1 MYQPTEVA
9 RIALED
15 IRRVA
20 SLRMR
25 SLLDIGAQVRSAES
39 GGTSPGIRLE
49 VRYGS
54 EGGWTEYIESAC
66 SRGVHAFDV
75 EFLDSL
81 LAEGWVVL
89 HFPNS
94 LINEEF
100 GRLKAKELE
109 DLAVGLGLPR
119 PEVWVYL
126 YDWKGQ
132 ESRVV

>member
-9 RIALED
+9 RIATEEL
-15 IRRVA
+15 RRVA
-20 SLRMR
+20 RYRMD

-49 VRYGS
+49 VRYGG

-66 SRGVHAFDV
+66 SRGAHAFDV

-81 LAEGWVVL
+81 MAEGWVVL

-100 GRLKAKELE
+100 GRLKAEELR
-109 DLAVGLGLPR
+109 DLAVGSGLQR

-126 YDWKGQ
+126 YGRNGQ